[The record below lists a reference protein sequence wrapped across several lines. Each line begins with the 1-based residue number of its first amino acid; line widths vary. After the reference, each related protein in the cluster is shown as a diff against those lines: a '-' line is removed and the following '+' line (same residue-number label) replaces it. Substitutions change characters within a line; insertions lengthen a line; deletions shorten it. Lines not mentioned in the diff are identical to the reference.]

1 MRTSLRNHDTKS
13 YLMLAAGATALLAA
27 SGAHAQVRKFDVA
40 EQAAATGIP
49 QFGKQ
54 AELQILAPQGAVQGK
69 RVNAVRGA
77 YTVEEGLARLLRG
90 ADLTVV
96 SNNGRTAVLGQT
108 ASLQLASTA
117 PVPLI
122 AAQAAAPVA
131 AQEPEAAAEVEEIVV
146 TGFRASLQS
155 AMNIK
160 RRANGVVDVIKA
172 EDIADFP
179 DANLAESIQ
188 RVPGVSIARDAGE
201 GRQITVRGLGPQF
214 TRVRINGVEGQSTTS
229 GTDSSGGANRNRA
242 FDFNVF
248 ASELFNSITVR
259 KTASAQTEEGS
270 LGATVDLQTGRP
282 FDYKGATFVVS
293 AQEGYNDLSKS
304 WDPRLAVLASNTWF
318 DGKLGALVSVA
329 YTKRELLEEGHGSGG
344 WLNGTEVGGFSKASP
359 FTQASSASVFT
370 PRFPRY
376 GRLTHNQERLGITG
390 SFQMRPD
397 DRTLIG
403 LDVLYSD
410 FKATREENWLEALSF
425 ARNASQG
432 GRPEIIVRDG
442 VVNAKGDMVYGLF
455 DDVDVE
461 SETRFDRLDTQ
472 YTQATFTAEHQFGDR
487 FKLSGLAGFSKSD
500 FDNPIQTTVILNR
513 ENADGFSYDYRN
525 NANLP
530 SMNFGF
536 DVTDPLA
543 YNFGAARS
551 EIRLRPQGVTNKIG
565 TFQLDGDYRL
575 NDGLSLKVGVNFK
588 KYNFDSW
595 AQARVNESVVPTLP
609 AGVTLSSL
617 TKLVSG
623 FGDGLGASGIPTQW
637 AAPDLDA
644 FAKLFNIYSGA
655 GLFELSGATNANARG
670 NIRSVEEKDS
680 AAYAQLDFHTDRFA
694 WPIRGDVGVRY
705 VKTKQSSTGY
715 QLVAGAAQQT
725 TVDREYDDVL
735 PALNLTA
742 EVTPDFLLRFG
753 AAKVMTR
760 PNLGSLTPGGS
771 LSTVGVFSVSSGN
784 PYLKPIRA
792 TTYDLSAEWYFAK
805 DALLSVGLFYKDI
818 DSYIQ
823 TSRISQPF
831 SASGLPTSLLD
842 GLGVSVNDTFLFSQP
857 VNTEGGPLK
866 GIEVSYQQP
875 FSFLPGFL
883 KHTGAIFNVTVVDS
897 KIDYISARSPTGFV
911 QNDLVGL
918 SKNAFNAT
926 LYYEDE
932 KFSARVSA
940 AYRDKY
946 LTAVPSGTS
955 TNDIDG
961 VRSTTTIDASASYAI
976 NKRLKLTF
984 EGLNLTDEFNDQ
996 YTDSVRNSVYVYSH
1010 TGRQFNFGLRYSF

>member
-1 MRTSLRNHDTKS
+1 MGYPRHDYAKTS
-13 YLMLAAGATALLAA
+13 LMLAAGATALLVGAQ
-27 SGAHAQVRKFDVA
+27 AHAQTRKFDVPA
-40 EQAAATGIP
+40 QSAATGIP
-49 QFGKQ
+49 QFGQQ
-54 AELQILAPQGAVQGK
+54 ADLQILAPQAVVKDK

-77 YTVEEGLARLLRG
+77 YSVPDGLTRLLQG
-90 ADLTVV
+90 GELVVV
-96 SNNGRTAVLGQT
+96 SNDGRTAVLGQK
-108 ASLQLASTA
+108 AHVQLASTA
-117 PVPLI
+117 PVALP
-122 AAQAAAPVA
+122 QDAAPA
-131 AQEPEAAAEVEEIVV
+131 SAPASADEQSSEVEEVVV
-146 TGFRASLQS
+146 TGFRASLGS
-155 AMNIK
+155 ALSVK
-160 RRANGVVDVIKA
+160 RRSNGVVDVIKA

-214 TRVRINGVEGQSTTS
+214 TRVRINGVEGQSTAS
-229 GTDSSGGANRNRA
+229 GTDSSGGANRNRS

-282 FDYKGATFVVS
+282 FDYKGRTFVVS
-293 AQEGYNDLSKS
+293 AQEGYNDLSKA
-304 WDPRLAVLASNTWF
+304 WDPRLALLASDTWL

-329 YTKRELLEEGHGSGG
+329 YTERELLEEGHGSGG
-344 WLNGTEVGGFSKASP
+344 WLNGTEVGGYSPAST
-359 FTQASSASVFT
+359 FTQASQASVFS

-376 GRLTHNQERLGITG
+376 GRLTHNQKRLGVTT
-390 SFQMRPD
+390 SLQFRPD
-397 DRTLIG
+397 ENTLFSA
-403 LDVLYSD
+403 DFLYSD

-442 VVNAKGDMVYGLF
+442 AVNAKGDMVYGLF
-455 DDVDVE
+455 DDVDIE
-461 SETRFDRLDTQ
+461 SESRFDKLDTK
-472 YTQATFTAEHQFGDR
+472 YTQATFTGEHQFGER
-487 FKLSGLAGFSKSD
+487 LKVTGLVGFSKSD
-500 FDNPIQTTVILNR
+500 MENPIQTTVIMNR
-513 ENADGFSYDYRN
+513 ENSDGFSYDYRPD
-525 NANLP
+525 ANLP
-530 SMNFGF
+530 LINYGF
-536 DVTDPLA
+536 NVNDPLA

-551 EIRLRPQGVTNKIG
+551 EIRLRPQGVVNKIG
-565 TFQLDGDYRL
+565 TAQLDGDYKL
-575 NDGLSLKVGVNFK
+575 NDNLHLKVGVNFK
-588 KYNFDSW
+588 DYTFDSW
-595 AQARVNESVVPTLP
+595 AMARVNESVVPSLP
-609 AGVTLSSL
+609 AGVTLASL
-617 TKLVSG
+617 TKTVSG
-623 FGDGLGASGIPTQW
+623 FGKNLGAPSGVPTSW
-637 AAPDLDA
+637 SAPDLNA
-644 FAKLFNIYSGA
+644 FAKLFDIYNGQ
-655 GLFELSGATNANARG
+655 GLFELSGASNANARG

-680 AAYAQLDFHTDRFA
+680 AAYGQIDFNTDHFA

-715 QLVAGAAQQT
+715 QLVAGAAQQA
-725 TVDREYDDVL
+725 TVEREYDDWL
-735 PALNLTA
+735 PALNITA
-742 EVTPDFLLRFG
+742 EVTSDFLLRFG

-784 PYLKPIRA
+784 PNLDPIRA
-792 TTYDLSAEWYFAK
+792 TTYDLSAEWYFAEG
-805 DALLSVGLFYKDI
+805 ALFSVGLFYKDI
-818 DSYIQ
+818 DTYIQ

-831 SASGLPTSLLD
+831 SASGLPASLLD

-857 VNTEGGPLK
+857 VNTKGGPLK

-883 KHTGAIFNVTVVDS
+883 SHTGAIFNVTVVDS

-911 QNDLVGL
+911 QDDLVGL

-926 LYYEDE
+926 VYYEDDR
-932 KFSARVSA
+932 FSARVSG

-955 TNDIDG
+955 TNDVDG
-961 VRSTTTIDASASYAI
+961 VRDTFTVDASVSYAI

-984 EGLNLTDEFNDQ
+984 EGLNLTDAFNDQ
-996 YTDSVRNSVYVYSH
+996 YTDSKRDSVYVYSH
-1010 TGRQFNFGLRYSF
+1010 TGRQYNFGLRYSF

>member
-1 MRTSLRNHDTKS
+1 MGFPRHDYAKTT
-13 YLMLAAGATALLAA
+13 LMLAAGASALLVASQGYAQTRQFNVAA
-27 SGAHAQVRKFDVA
+27 QP
-40 EQAAATGIP
+40 AATGIP

-54 AELQILAPQGAVQGK
+54 ADLQILAPQTAVQGK
-69 RVNAVRGA
+69 RVNAVHGA
-77 YTVEEGLARLLRG
+77 YSVEEGLSRLLRG
-90 ADLTVV
+90 GALTVV
-96 SNNGRTAVLGQT
+96 SNDGRTAVLGER
-108 ASLQLASTA
+108 ASVQLASTA
-117 PVPLI
+117 AAPAPLQV
-122 AAQAAAPVA
+122 AQEAAAP
-131 AQEPEAAAEVEEIVV
+131 EPSAEVEAVVV
-146 TGFRASLQS
+146 TGFRASIGS
-155 AMNIK
+155 AINTK
-160 RRANGVVDVIKA
+160 RRANGVIDVIKA

-214 TRVRINGVEGQSTTS
+214 TRVRINGVEGQSTAS

-270 LGATVDLQTGRP
+270 LGATVDLQTGHP
-282 FDYKGATFVVS
+282 FDYHGATFVVS
-293 AQEGYNDLSKS
+293 AQEGYNDLSKA
-304 WDPRLAVLASNTWF
+304 WDPRIAVLASNTWA

-344 WLNGTEVGGFSKASP
+344 WLNGTEVGGYSTASP
-359 FTQASSASVFT
+359 YAQASLASTFS

-376 GRLTHNQERLGITG
+376 GRLTHDQKRLGITT
-390 SFQMRPD
+390 SVQFRPD
-397 DRTLIG
+397 DNTLISG
-403 LDVLYSD
+403 DFLYSD

-432 GRPEIIVRDG
+432 GRPEIIARDG
-442 VVNAKGDMVYGLF
+442 AINAKGDMVYGLF
-455 DDVDVE
+455 DDVDIE
-461 SETRFDRLDTQ
+461 SESRFDKLDTQ
-472 YTQATFTAEHQFGDR
+472 YTQATITAEHTFGDR
-487 FKLSGLAGFSKSD
+487 FKVNGLVGFSKSD
-500 FDNPIQTTVILNR
+500 FDNPIQTTVIMNR
-513 ENADGFSYDYRN
+513 ENSDGFSYDYRP

-530 SMNFGF
+530 LINYGF

-551 EIRLRPQGVTNKIG
+551 EIRLRPQGVTNTIG
-565 TFQLDGDYRL
+565 TAQLDGDYQL
-575 NDGLSLKVGVNFK
+575 TEALHLKAGVNFK
-588 KYNFDSW
+588 NYKFDSW

-609 AGVTLSSL
+609 AGVTLARL

-623 FGDGLGASGIPTQW
+623 FGKNLGAPAGVPTSW
-637 AAPDLDA
+637 SAPDLNA
-644 FAKLFNIYSGA
+644 FAKLFDIYNGQ
-655 GLFELSGATNANARG
+655 GLFELSGASNANARG

-680 AAYAQLDFHTDRFA
+680 AAYAQLDFDTDRFA
-694 WPIRGDVGVRY
+694 VPIRGDLGVRY
-705 VKTKQSSTGY
+705 VKTQQSSTGY
-715 QLVAGAAQQT
+715 QLVAGAAQQA
-725 TVDREYDDVL
+725 TVKRDYDDVL

-784 PYLKPIRA
+784 PDLDPIRA
-792 TTYDLSAEWYFAK
+792 TTYDLAAEWYFAK
-805 DALLSVGLFYKDI
+805 DSLLSVGLFYKDI
-818 DSYIQ
+818 ESYIQ
-823 TSRISQPF
+823 TTRISQPF
-831 SASGLPTSLLD
+831 SASGLPVGLLD
-842 GLGVSVNDTFLFSQP
+842 GLGVSPNDTFLFSKP
-857 VNTEGGPLK
+857 VNTKGGPLK
-866 GIEVSYQQP
+866 GIEISYQQP
-875 FSFLPGFL
+875 FSFLPGAF
-883 KHTGAIFNVTVVDS
+883 KNFGAIFNVTIVDS

-911 QNDLVGL
+911 QDDLVGL

-932 KFSARVSA
+932 RFSARVSG
-940 AYRDKY
+940 AYRDPY

-955 TNDIDG
+955 TNDVDG
-961 VRSTTTIDASASYAI
+961 VRKTFTVDASASYSL

-996 YTDSVRNSVYVYSH
+996 YTDSQRDSVYVYSH

>member
-1 MRTSLRNHDTKS
+1 MRMSLRNHNTKS
-13 YLMLAAGATALLAA
+13 CLMLAAGATAVLAA
-27 SGAHAQVRKFDVA
+27 ASAHAQVRKFDVP
-40 EQAAATGIP
+40 EQPAATGIP

-122 AAQAAAPVA
+122 AAQAVAPVA
-131 AQEPEAAAEVEEIVV
+131 AQEPEGAAEVEEIVV

-155 AMNIK
+155 AMNLK

-259 KTASAQTEEGS
+259 KTASAETEEGS

-282 FDYKGATFVVS
+282 FDYKGATLVVS

-344 WLNGTEVGGFSKASP
+344 WLNGTEVGGFNKASP
-359 FTQASSASVFT
+359 FAQASSATVFT

-432 GRPEIIVRDG
+432 GRPEIIARDG

-461 SETRFDRLDTQ
+461 SETRFDKLDTK
-472 YTQATFTAEHQFGDR
+472 YSQATFTAEHEFGDR
-487 FKLSGLAGFSKSD
+487 FKLSGLVGFSKSD

-525 NANLP
+525 NAKLP

-551 EIRLRPQGVTNKIG
+551 EIRLRPQGVTNKIA
-565 TFQLDGDYRL
+565 TAQLDGDYRI

-588 KYNFDSW
+588 TYNFDSW

-609 AGVTLSSL
+609 AGVTLASL
-617 TKLVSG
+617 TKMVSG
-623 FGDGLGASGIPTQW
+623 FGDGLGASGVPTRW

-644 FAKLFNIYSGA
+644 FAKLFNIYSGS
-655 GLFELSGATNANARG
+655 GLFELSGASNSNARG

-680 AAYAQLDFHTDRFA
+680 AAYAQLDFQTDRLA
-694 WPIRGDVGVRY
+694 WPIRGDIGVRY
-705 VKTKQSSTGY
+705 VKTEQSSTGY

-725 TVDREYDDVL
+725 TVKRDYDDIL

-818 DSYIQ
+818 ESYIQ

-831 SASGLPTSLLD
+831 NASGLPLSLLD
-842 GLGVSVNDTFLFSQP
+842 GLGVSASDTFLFSQP
-857 VNTEGGPLK
+857 VNTKGGPLK
-866 GIEVSYQQP
+866 GVEISYQQP
-875 FSFLPGFL
+875 FSFLPGL
-883 KHTGAIFNVTVVDS
+883 LHNTGAIFNVTLVDS

>member
-1 MRTSLRNHDTKS
+1 MGRSRYGYDKTS
-13 YLMLAAGATALLAA
+13 LMLAAGATALLVA
-27 SGAHAQVRKFDVA
+27 SQAQAQARKFDVA
-40 EQAAATGIP
+40 AQPAATGIP

-54 AELQILAPQGAVQGK
+54 ADLQILAPQAAVKDK
-69 RVNAVRGA
+69 RVNAVQGSYSVRD
-77 YTVEEGLARLLRG
+77 GLSRLLQG
-90 ADLTVV
+90 GDLVVV
-96 SNNGRTAVLGQT
+96 SNDGRTAVLGQK
-108 ASLQLASTA
+108 AHLQLASNAAVALPQETA
-117 PVPLI
+117 
-122 AAQAAAPVA
+122 AAAAPVA
-131 AQEPEAAAEVEEIVV
+131 DDQSSEVEEVVV
-146 TGFRASLQS
+146 TGFRASLGNALS
-155 AMNIK
+155 VK

-214 TRVRINGVEGQSTTS
+214 TRVRINGVEGQSTAS

-293 AQEGYNDLSKS
+293 AQQGYNDLSKA
-304 WDPRLAVLASNTWF
+304 WDPRLAVLASNTWL
-318 DGKLGALVSVA
+318 DGKIGALVSLA
-329 YTKRELLEEGHGSGG
+329 YTERELLEEGHGSGG
-344 WLNGTEVGGFSKASP
+344 WLNGTEVGGYSPASS
-359 FTQASSASVFT
+359 FTQASQSSTFS

-376 GRLTHNQERLGITG
+376 GRLTHEQKRLGLT
-390 SFQMRPD
+390 SSLQFRPD
-397 DRTLIG
+397 ENTL
-403 LDVLYSD
+403 LSADFLYSD

-442 VVNAKGDMVYGLF
+442 VVNAKGDMVYALF
-455 DDVDVE
+455 DDVDIE
-461 SETRFDRLDTQ
+461 SESRFDKLETK
-472 YTQATFTAEHQFGDR
+472 YTQATFTGEHQFGDR
-487 FKLSGLAGFSKSD
+487 LKVTGLVGYSKSD
-500 FDNPIQTTVILNR
+500 FDNPVQTTVIINR
-513 ENADGFSYDYRN
+513 ENSDGFSYDYRPD
-525 NANLP
+525 ANLP
-530 SMNFGF
+530 LINYGF
-536 DVTDPLA
+536 NVDDPLA

-551 EIRLRPQGVTNKIG
+551 EIRLRPQGVTNTIG
-565 TFQLDGDYRL
+565 TVQLDGDYRL
-575 NDGLSLKVGVNFK
+575 NDGLSLKVGVNLK
-588 KYNFDSW
+588 NYKFDSW
-595 AQARVNESVVPTLP
+595 AMARVNESVVPTLP
-609 AGVTLSSL
+609 AGVTLASL
-617 TKLVSG
+617 TKSVSG
-623 FGDGLGASGIPTQW
+623 FGRNLGAPSGVPTSW

-644 FAKLFNIYSGA
+644 FANLFNIYNGQ
-655 GLFELSGATNANARG
+655 GLFELSGASNANARG
-670 NIRSVEEKDS
+670 NIRGVEETDK
-680 AAYAQLDFHTDRFA
+680 AAYAQLDFNSDRFA

-705 VKTKQSSTGY
+705 VKTEQSSTGY
-715 QLVAGAAQQT
+715 QLVAGAAQET
-725 TVDREYDDVL
+725 TVEREYDDWL
-735 PALNLTA
+735 PALNITA

-784 PYLKPIRA
+784 PNLDPIRA

-831 SASGLPTSLLD
+831 NASGLPVALLD
-842 GLGVSVNDTFLFSQP
+842 GLGVSPSDTFLFSQP

-875 FSFLPGFL
+875 FSFLPGVL
-883 KHTGAIFNVTVVDS
+883 RNTGAIFNVTVVDS

-932 KFSARVSA
+932 RFSARVSG

-946 LTAVPSGTS
+946 LTGVPSGTS
-955 TNDIDG
+955 TNDVDG
-961 VRSTTTIDASASYAI
+961 VRETFTVDASASIAL

-984 EGLNLTDEFNDQ
+984 EGLNLTDAFNDQ
-996 YTDSVRNSVYVYSH
+996 YTDSRRDSVYVYSH
-1010 TGRQFNFGLRYSF
+1010 TGRQYNFGLRYSF

>member
-1 MRTSLRNHDTKS
+1 MGYPRYVYGKS
-13 YLMLAAGATALLAA
+13 ALMLAAGAAAVLA
-27 SGAHAQVRKFDVA
+27 SSQAQAQARKFDIPA
-40 EQAAATGIP
+40 QAAATGIP

-54 AELQILAPQGAVQGK
+54 ADLQILAPQAAVQGK
-69 RVNAVRGA
+69 RVNAVHGT
-77 YTVEEGLARLLRG
+77 YTVSEGLSRLLDG
-90 ADLTVV
+90 ANLTVV
-96 SNNGRTAVLGQT
+96 SNDGRTAVLGQKG
-108 ASLQLASTA
+108 SVQLASTA
-117 PVPLI
+117 PIAIPQQSEPLGDTI
-122 AAQAAAPVA
+122 EEPAA
-131 AQEPEAAAEVEEIVV
+131 VEEVVV
-146 TGFRASLQS
+146 TGFRASLGS
-155 AMNIK
+155 ALNIK
-160 RRANGVVDVIKA
+160 KRTSGVVDVIKA

-214 TRVRINGVEGQSTTS
+214 TRVRINGVEGQSTAS

-259 KTASAQTEEGS
+259 KTASASTEEGS

-282 FDYKGATFVVS
+282 FDYKGATLVVS
-293 AQEGYNDLSKS
+293 AQQGYNDLSES
-304 WDPRLAVLASNTWF
+304 WDPRFALLASNTWA

-329 YTKRELLEEGHGSGG
+329 YTERNLLEEGHGSGG
-344 WLNGTEVGGFSKASP
+344 WLNGTEVGGFSPAST

-376 GRLTHNQERLGITG
+376 GRLTHDQKRLGIT
-390 SFQMRPD
+390 SSLQFRPD
-397 DRTLIG
+397 EKTLVTA
-403 LDVLYSD
+403 DFLYSD
-410 FKATREENWLEALSF
+410 FKATRTENWLEALSF
-425 ARNASQG
+425 ARNAAQG

-442 VVNAKGDMVYGLF
+442 VVNSKGDMVYGLF

-461 SETRFDRLDTQ
+461 SETRFDKLRTK
-472 YTQATFTAEHQFGDR
+472 YTQATFTAEHRFTDR
-487 FKLSGLAGFSKSD
+487 FKVTGLVGFSKSD

-513 ENADGFSYDYRN
+513 ENADGFSYDYRGD
-525 NANLP
+525 AKLP
-530 SMNFGF
+530 AMNFGF

-551 EIRLRPQGVTNKIG
+551 EIRLRPQGVTNTIQ
-565 TFQLDGDYRL
+565 TAQLDGDYEL
-575 NDGLSLKVGVNFK
+575 NDTFRLKAGVNLK
-588 KYNFDSW
+588 KYEFDSW
-595 AQARVNESVVPTLP
+595 ALARVNESVVPTLP
-609 AGVTLSSL
+609 AGVTLASL
-617 TKLVSG
+617 TNLVSG
-623 FGDGLGASGIPTQW
+623 FGKNLGGSGYPTSW
-637 AAPDLDA
+637 AAPDLNA
-644 FAKLFNIYSGA
+644 FAKLFDIYSGT
-655 GLFELSGATNANARG
+655 GLFELSGASNSAARG
-670 NIRSVEEKDS
+670 NIRSVEEKDT
-680 AAYAQLDFHTDRFA
+680 AAYVQLDFNSDRFA

-705 VKTKQSSTGY
+705 VKTEQSSTGY
-715 QLVAGAAQQT
+715 QLVSGAAQQA
-725 TVDREYDDVL
+725 TVDRDYEDVL

-771 LSTVGVFSVSSGN
+771 LSVVGVFSVSSGN
-784 PYLKPIRA
+784 PYLDPIRA

-823 TSRISQPF
+823 TQRVSQTF
-831 SASGLPTSLLD
+831 AASGLPTSLLD
-842 GLGVSVNDTFLFSQP
+842 GLAGVSANDTFLFSKP

-866 GIEVSYQQP
+866 GIEISYQQP
-875 FSFLPGFL
+875 FSFLPGPL
-883 KHTGAIFNVTVVDS
+883 RHTGAIFNVTIVDS
-897 KIDYISARSPTGFV
+897 KIDYISSRSATGFV

-926 LYYEDE
+926 LYYEDS
-932 KFSARVSA
+932 KFSARVSG

-961 VRSTTTIDASASYAI
+961 VRDIVTVDASASYQI
-976 NKRLKLTF
+976 NKRLKVTF
-984 EGLNLTDEFNDQ
+984 EGLNLTDAFNEQ
-996 YTDSVRNSVYVYSH
+996 YTDSVRDSIYVYSH
-1010 TGRQFNFGLRYSF
+1010 TGRQYNFGLRYAF

>member
-1 MRTSLRNHDTKS
+1 MGHSRYDYSKTS
-13 YLMLAAGATALLAA
+13 LMLAAGATALLV
-27 SGAHAQVRKFDVA
+27 GTQVQAQTRKFDVPA
-40 EQAAATGIP
+40 QPAATGIP

-54 AELQILAPQGAVQGK
+54 ADLQILAPQAAVKGKRVSAVQG
-69 RVNAVRGA
+69 A
-77 YTVEEGLARLLRG
+77 YSVPDGLSRLLQG
-90 ADLTVV
+90 GDLVVV
-96 SNNGRTAVLGQT
+96 SNDGRTAVLGQK
-108 ASLQLASTA
+108 AHVQLASN
-117 PVPLI
+117 
-122 AAQAAAPVA
+122 APVA
-131 AQEPEAAAEVEEIVV
+131 LPQDSAPAASVADDQSAVVEEVVV
-146 TGFRASLQS
+146 TGFRASLGNALS
-155 AMNIK
+155 VK

-214 TRVRINGVEGQSTTS
+214 TRVRINGVEGQSTAS

-293 AQEGYNDLSKS
+293 AQEGYNDLSKA
-304 WDPRLAVLASNTWF
+304 WDPRLAVLASNTWL
-318 DGKLGALVSVA
+318 DGKIGALVSLA
-329 YTKRELLEEGHGSGG
+329 YTERNLLEEGHGSGG
-344 WLNGTEVGGFSKASP
+344 WLNGTEVGGFNPASP
-359 FTQASSASVFT
+359 FTQASLASTFT

-376 GRLTHNQERLGITG
+376 GRLTHDQKRLGVTT
-390 SFQMRPD
+390 SLQFRPD
-397 DRTLIG
+397 ENTLFSA
-403 LDVLYSD
+403 DFLYSD

-432 GRPEIIVRDG
+432 GRPEIIARDG

-455 DDVDVE
+455 DDVDIE
-461 SETRFDRLDTQ
+461 SETRFDRLETK
-472 YTQATFTAEHQFGDR
+472 YTQATFTGEHQFGDR
-487 FKLSGLAGFSKSD
+487 LKVTGLVGFSKSD
-500 FDNPIQTTVILNR
+500 FDNPIQTTVIINR
-513 ENADGFSYDYRN
+513 ENSDNFSYDYRVD
-525 NANLP
+525 ANTPL
-530 SMNFGF
+530 MNYGF
-536 DVTDPLA
+536 DVNDPLA

-551 EIRLRPQGVTNKIG
+551 EIRLRPQGVTNTIG
-565 TFQLDGDYRL
+565 TAQLDGDYRL
-575 NDGLSLKVGVNFK
+575 NDGLNLKVGVNFK
-588 KYNFDSW
+588 NYKFDSW
-595 AQARVNESVVPTLP
+595 AMARVNESVVPTLP
-609 AGVTLSSL
+609 AGVTLASL
-617 TKLVSG
+617 TKVVSG
-623 FGDGLGASGIPTQW
+623 FGRNLGAPAGVPTSW
-637 AAPDLDA
+637 AAPDLAA
-644 FAKLFNIYSGA
+644 FAKLFDIYNGQ
-655 GLFELSGATNANARG
+655 GLFELSGASNANARG
-670 NIRSVEEKDS
+670 NIRSVEETDK
-680 AAYAQLDFHTDRFA
+680 AAYAQLDFNSDRFA
-694 WPIRGDVGVRY
+694 WPIRGDIGVRY
-705 VKTKQSSTGY
+705 VKTEQSSTGY

-725 TVDREYDDVL
+725 TVDRTYDDWL
-735 PALNLTA
+735 PALNITA
-742 EVTPDFLLRFG
+742 EVTPDLLLRFG

-784 PYLKPIRA
+784 PNLDPIRA

-831 SASGLPTSLLD
+831 SASGLPLALLD
-842 GLGVSVNDTFLFSQP
+842 GLGVSPNDTFLFSQP

-932 KFSARVSA
+932 RFSARVSG

-955 TNDIDG
+955 TNDVDG
-961 VRSTTTIDASASYAI
+961 VRETFTVDASASFAI
-976 NKRLKLTF
+976 NKRLKVTF
-984 EGLNLTDEFNDQ
+984 EGLNLTDAFNDQ
-996 YTDSVRNSVYVYSH
+996 YTDSVRDSVYVYSH
-1010 TGRQFNFGLRYSF
+1010 TGRQYNFGLRYSF

>member
-1 MRTSLRNHDTKS
+1 MGYSRYHYGKMSL
-13 YLMLAAGATALLAA
+13 MAAAGVSALLV
-27 SGAHAQVRKFDVA
+27 SAQAQAQTRKFDIA
-40 EQAAATGIP
+40 AQPAATGIP

-54 AELQILAPQGAVQGK
+54 ADLQILAPQDAVRGK
-69 RVNAVRGA
+69 RVNSVRGA
-77 YTVEEGLARLLRG
+77 YTVSEGLAQLLRG

-96 SNNGRTAVLGQT
+96 SNDGRTAVLGQR
-108 ASLQLASTA
+108 ASIQLASTA
-117 PVPLI
+117 PVALV
-122 AAQAAAPVA
+122 QATSSVA
-131 AQEPEAAAEVEEIVV
+131 AQEPEAAAEVEEVVV
-146 TGFRASLQS
+146 TGFRASLGS
-155 AMNIK
+155 AINVK
-160 RRANGVVDVIKA
+160 KRANGVVDVIKA

-214 TRVRINGVEGQSTTS
+214 TRVRINGVEGQSTAS

-282 FDYKGATFVVS
+282 FDYKGSTLVIS
-293 AQEGYNDLSKS
+293 AQQGYNDLSKS
-304 WDPRLAVLASNTWF
+304 WDPRFAALASTTWA
-318 DGKLGALVSVA
+318 DGKIGALVSLA

-344 WLNGTEVGGFSKASP
+344 WLNGTEVGGYSPAST
-359 FTQASSASVFT
+359 FTQASSASTFS

-376 GRLTHNQERLGITG
+376 GRLTHEQERLGLTT
-390 SFQMRPD
+390 SLQFRPD
-397 DRTLIG
+397 ENTLFSA
-403 LDVLYSD
+403 DVLYSD
-410 FKATREENWLEALSF
+410 FKAKRTENWLEALSF

-432 GRPEIIVRDG
+432 GRPEITVRDG
-442 VVNAKGDMVYGLF
+442 AVNAKGDMVYGLF

-461 SETRFDRLDTQ
+461 SETRYDVLETEYSQ
-472 YTQATFTAEHQFGDR
+472 VTFTGEHRFGD
-487 FKLSGLAGFSKSD
+487 KLKVTGLVGFSKSD
-500 FDNPIQTTVILNR
+500 FKNPIQTTVILNR
-513 ENADGFSYDYRN
+513 ENADGFSYDYRGN
-525 NANLP
+525 SNLP
-530 SMNFGF
+530 KMNFGF

-551 EIRLRPQGVTNKIG
+551 EIRLRPQGVTNTIR
-565 TFQLDGDYRL
+565 TAQIDGDYELTDSLRL
-575 NDGLSLKVGVNFK
+575 KAGVNVKNYEFS
-588 KYNFDSW
+588 SW
-595 AQARVNESVVPTLP
+595 ALARVNESIVPTLP
-609 AGVTLSSL
+609 AGVTLASL
-617 TKLVSG
+617 TTLVSG
-623 FGDGLGASGIPTQW
+623 FGKNLGGSGYPTSW
-637 AAPDLDA
+637 AAPDLNA
-644 FAKLFNIYSGA
+644 FAKLFNIYSGT

-670 NIRSVEEKDS
+670 NIRSVEEKDT
-680 AAYAQLDFHTDRFA
+680 AAYVQLDFDTDRFVV
-694 WPIRGDVGVRY
+694 PIRGDLGVRY

-715 QLVAGAAQQT
+715 QLVAGAAQQA
-725 TVDREYDDVL
+725 TVDRDYDDVL

-784 PYLKPIRA
+784 PQLDPIRA

-818 DSYIQ
+818 ESYIQ
-823 TSRISQPF
+823 TSRTSQTF
-831 SASGLPTSLLD
+831 AASGLPVSLLD
-842 GLGVSVNDTFLFSQP
+842 GLGVSANDTFLFSRP
-857 VNTEGGPLK
+857 VNTKGGPLK
-866 GIEVSYQQP
+866 GIEISYQQP
-875 FSFLPGFL
+875 FSFLPGPL
-883 KHTGAIFNVTVVDS
+883 RHTGAILNATIVDS
-897 KIDYISARSPTGFV
+897 KIDYISARSATGFV

-926 LYYEDE
+926 LYYEDS

-961 VRSTTTIDASASYAI
+961 VRETYTVDASASYAI
-976 NKRLKLTF
+976 NSRLKLTF
-984 EGLNLTDEFNDQ
+984 EGLNLTDAFNDQ
-996 YTDSVRNSVYVYSH
+996 YTDSRRDSVYVYSH
-1010 TGRQFNFGLRYSF
+1010 TGRQYNFGLRYSF

>member
-1 MRTSLRNHDTKS
+1 
-13 YLMLAAGATALLAA
+13 MLAAGVGALLAA
-27 SGAHAQVRKFDVA
+27 SQGHAQTRQFNVA
-40 EQAAATGIP
+40 AQPAATGIP

-54 AELQILAPQGAVQGK
+54 ADLQILAPQAAVQGK
-69 RVNAVRGA
+69 RVNAVHGA
-77 YTVEEGLARLLRG
+77 YSVEEGLSRLLRG
-90 ADLTVV
+90 GALTVV
-96 SNNGRTAVLGQT
+96 SNDGRTAVLGER
-108 ASLQLASTA
+108 ASMQLASTA
-117 PVPLI
+117 AMPAPPQI
-122 AAQAAAPVA
+122 AQEAAAP
-131 AQEPEAAAEVEEIVV
+131 EPSAEVEVVVV
-146 TGFRASLQS
+146 TGFRASIGS
-155 AMNIK
+155 AIATK
-160 RRANGVVDVIKA
+160 RRANGVIDVIKA

-214 TRVRINGVEGQSTTS
+214 TRVRINGVEGQSTAS

-282 FDYKGATFVVS
+282 FDYRGATFVVS

-304 WDPRLAVLASNTWF
+304 WDPRLAVLASNSWF

-344 WLNGTEVGGFSKASP
+344 WLNGTEVGGYSTASP
-359 FTQASSASVFT
+359 YAQASLAGAFS

-376 GRLTHNQERLGITG
+376 GRLTHDQKRLGITT
-390 SFQMRPD
+390 SLQLRPD
-397 DRTLIG
+397 DNTLISA
-403 LDVLYSD
+403 DFLYSD

-442 VVNAKGDMVYGLF
+442 AINARGDMVYGLF
-455 DDVDVE
+455 DDVDIE
-461 SETRFDRLDTQ
+461 SESRFDKLDTQ
-472 YTQATFTAEHQFGDR
+472 YTQATLTAEHTFADR
-487 FKLSGLAGFSKSD
+487 FKVTGLVGFSKSD
-500 FDNPIQTTVILNR
+500 FDNPIQTTVIMNR
-513 ENADGFSYDYRN
+513 ENSDGFSYDYRP

-530 SMNFGF
+530 LINYGF
-536 DVTDPLA
+536 DVNDPLA

-551 EIRLRPQGVTNKIG
+551 EIRLRPQGVTNTIQ
-565 TFQLDGDYRL
+565 TAQLDGDYEL
-575 NDGLSLKVGVNFK
+575 NDTFHLKVGVNFK
-588 KYNFDSW
+588 KYEFSSW
-595 AQARVNESVVPTLP
+595 ALARVNESVVPTLP
-609 AGVTLSSL
+609 VGVTLASL
-617 TKLVSG
+617 TKTISG
-623 FGDGLGASGIPTQW
+623 FGKNLGAPNGVPTSW
-637 AAPDLDA
+637 SAPDLNA
-644 FAKLFNIYSGA
+644 FAKLFDIYNGQ
-655 GLFELSGATNANARG
+655 GLFELSGASNANARG
-670 NIRSVEEKDS
+670 NIRGVEEKDT
-680 AAYAQLDFHTDRFA
+680 AAYAQLDFDTDRFA
-694 WPIRGDVGVRY
+694 IPIRGDLGVRY
-705 VKTKQSSTGY
+705 VKTEQSSTGY
-715 QLVAGAAQQT
+715 QLVAGAAQQA
-725 TVDREYDDVL
+725 TVDRDYDDVL

-742 EVTPDFLLRFG
+742 ELRSDLLLRFG

-784 PYLKPIRA
+784 PDLDPIRA
-792 TTYDLSAEWYFAK
+792 TTYDLAVEWYFAK
-805 DALLSVGLFYKDI
+805 DSLLSVGLFYKDI
-818 DSYIQ
+818 ESYIQ

-831 SASGLPTSLLD
+831 SASGLPVSLLD
-842 GLGVSVNDTFLFSQP
+842 GLGVSPNDTFLFSRP
-857 VNTEGGPLK
+857 VNTKGGPLK
-866 GIEVSYQQP
+866 GIEISYQQP
-875 FSFLPGFL
+875 FSFLPGAFKNL
-883 KHTGAIFNVTVVDS
+883 GAIFNVTIVDS

-926 LYYEDE
+926 LYYEDQR
-932 KFSARVSA
+932 FSARVSG
-940 AYRDKY
+940 AYRDQY

-955 TNDIDG
+955 TNDVDG
-961 VRSTTTIDASASYAI
+961 VRKTFTVDASASYSL

-996 YTDSVRNSVYVYSH
+996 YTDSQRDSVYVYSH

>member
-1 MRTSLRNHDTKS
+1 
-13 YLMLAAGATALLAA
+13 MLAAGVTALLVG
-27 SGAHAQVRKFDVA
+27 SQVQAQTRKFDVPA
-40 EQAAATGIP
+40 QPAATGIP

-54 AELQILAPQGAVQGK
+54 ADLQILAPQAVVKGRRVSAVQG
-69 RVNAVRGA
+69 A
-77 YTVEEGLARLLRG
+77 YSVPDGLSRLLQG
-90 ADLTVV
+90 GDLIVV
-96 SNNGRTAVLGQT
+96 SNDGRTAVLGQK
-108 ASLQLASTA
+108 AHVQLASTA
-117 PVPLI
+117 PVALPQNV
-122 AAQAAAPVA
+122 APATPVA
-131 AQEPEAAAEVEEIVV
+131 DDQGAVVEEVVV
-146 TGFRASLQS
+146 TGFRASLGN
-155 AMNIK
+155 ALNVK
-160 RRANGVVDVIKA
+160 RRASGVVDVIKA

-214 TRVRINGVEGQSTTS
+214 TRVRINGVEGQSTAS

-293 AQEGYNDLSKS
+293 TQEGYNDLAKA
-304 WDPRLAVLASNTWF
+304 WDPRLAVLASNTWL
-318 DGKLGALVSVA
+318 DGKIGALVSLA
-329 YTKRELLEEGHGSGG
+329 YTERSLLEEGHGSGG
-344 WLNGTEVGGFSKASP
+344 WLNGTEVGGFNPASP
-359 FTQASSASVFT
+359 STQASLASTFT

-376 GRLTHNQERLGITG
+376 GRLTHDQKRLGLTT
-390 SFQMRPD
+390 SLQLRPD
-397 DRTLIG
+397 ENTLFSA
-403 LDVLYSD
+403 DFLYSD

-442 VVNAKGDMVYGLF
+442 AVNAKGDMVYGLF
-455 DDVDVE
+455 DDVDIE
-461 SETRFDRLDTQ
+461 SETRFDRLETK
-472 YTQATFTAEHQFGDR
+472 YTQATFTGEHQFGDR
-487 FKLSGLAGFSKSD
+487 LKVTGLVGFSKSD
-500 FDNPIQTTVILNR
+500 FDNPIQTTVIVNR
-513 ENADGFSYDYRN
+513 ENSDNFSYDYRVD
-525 NANLP
+525 ANTPL
-530 SMNFGF
+530 MNYGF
-536 DVTDPLA
+536 DVKDPLA

-551 EIRLRPQGVTNKIG
+551 EIRLRPQGVTNTIG
-565 TFQLDGDYRL
+565 TAQLDGDYRL
-575 NDGLSLKVGVNFK
+575 NDGLNLRVGVNFK
-588 KYNFDSW
+588 NYKFDSW
-595 AQARVNESVVPTLP
+595 AMARVNESVVPSLP
-609 AGVTLSSL
+609 AGVTLANL
-617 TKLVSG
+617 TKVVSG
-623 FGDGLGASGIPTQW
+623 FGRNLGAPAGVPTSW

-644 FAKLFNIYSGA
+644 FAQLFDIYNGQ
-655 GLFELSGATNANARG
+655 GLFELSAATNANARG
-670 NIRSVEEKDS
+670 NIRSVEETDK
-680 AAYAQLDFHTDRFA
+680 AAYAQLDFNSDRFA
-694 WPIRGDVGVRY
+694 WPIRGDIGVRY
-705 VKTKQSSTGY
+705 VKTEQSSTGY

-725 TVDREYDDVL
+725 TVERTYDDWL
-735 PALNLTA
+735 PALNITA
-742 EVTPDFLLRFG
+742 EVTPDVLLRFG

-784 PYLKPIRA
+784 PNLDPIRA

-831 SASGLPTSLLD
+831 SASGLPLALLD
-842 GLGVSVNDTFLFSQP
+842 GLGVSPNDTFLFSQP
-857 VNTEGGPLK
+857 VNTQGGPLK

-875 FSFLPGFL
+875 FSFLPGVL
-883 KHTGAIFNVTVVDS
+883 RRTGAIFNVTVVDS

-932 KFSARVSA
+932 RFSARVSG

-955 TNDIDG
+955 TNDVDG
-961 VRSTTTIDASASYAI
+961 VRETFTVDASASYAI
-976 NKRLKLTF
+976 NKRLKVTF
-984 EGLNLTDEFNDQ
+984 EGLNLTDAFNDQ
-996 YTDSVRNSVYVYSH
+996 YTDSRRDSVYVYSH
-1010 TGRQFNFGLRYSF
+1010 TGRQYNFGLRYSF

>member
-1 MRTSLRNHDTKS
+1 MGHSRYDYSKTS
-13 YLMLAAGATALLAA
+13 LMLAAGATALLVA
-27 SGAHAQVRKFDVA
+27 SQVQAQTRKFDVPA
-40 EQAAATGIP
+40 QPAATGIP

-54 AELQILAPQGAVQGK
+54 ADLQILAPQAVVKGKRVSAVQG
-69 RVNAVRGA
+69 A
-77 YTVEEGLARLLRG
+77 YSVPDGLSRLLQG
-90 ADLTVV
+90 GDLIVV
-96 SNNGRTAVLGQT
+96 SNDGRTAVLGQK
-108 ASLQLASTA
+108 AHVQLASTA
-117 PVPLI
+117 PVALP
-122 AAQAAAPVA
+122 QDAAPAEPVA
-131 AQEPEAAAEVEEIVV
+131 DDQSAVVEEVVV
-146 TGFRASLQS
+146 TGFRASLGNALS
-155 AMNIK
+155 VK

-214 TRVRINGVEGQSTTS
+214 TRVRINGVEGQSTAS

-293 AQEGYNDLSKS
+293 AQQGYNDLSKA
-304 WDPRLAVLASNTWF
+304 WDPRLAVLASNTWL
-318 DGKLGALVSVA
+318 DGKIGALVSLA
-329 YTKRELLEEGHGSGG
+329 YTERNLLEEGHGSGG
-344 WLNGTEVGGFSKASP
+344 WLNGTEVGGFSPASP
-359 FTQASSASVFT
+359 FAQASLASTFT

-376 GRLTHNQERLGITG
+376 GRLTHEQKRLGLTT
-390 SFQMRPD
+390 SLQFRPD
-397 DRTLIG
+397 ENTLFSA
-403 LDVLYSD
+403 DFLYSD

-432 GRPEIIVRDG
+432 GRPEIIARDG
-442 VVNAKGDMVYGLF
+442 VINAKGDMVYGLF
-455 DDVDVE
+455 DDVDIE
-461 SETRFDRLDTQ
+461 SETRFDRLETK
-472 YTQATFTAEHQFGDR
+472 YSQATLTGEHQFGDR
-487 FKLSGLAGFSKSD
+487 LKVTGLVGFSRSD
-500 FDNPIQTTVILNR
+500 FDNPIQTTVIINR
-513 ENADGFSYDYRN
+513 ENSDNFSYDYRPD
-525 NANLP
+525 ANTPL
-530 SMNFGF
+530 MNFGF
-536 DVTDPLA
+536 DVNDPLA

-551 EIRLRPQGVTNKIG
+551 EIRLRPQGVTNTIG
-565 TFQLDGDYRL
+565 TAQLDGDYRL
-575 NDGLSLKVGVNFK
+575 NDGLNLKVGVNFK
-588 KYNFDSW
+588 NYKFDSW
-595 AQARVNESVVPTLP
+595 AMARVNESVVPTLP

-617 TKLVSG
+617 TKVVSG
-623 FGDGLGASGIPTQW
+623 FGRNLGAPSGVPTSW

-644 FAKLFNIYSGA
+644 FAKLFDIYNGQ
-655 GLFELSGATNANARG
+655 GLFELSGASNANARG
-670 NIRSVEEKDS
+670 NIRSVEETDK
-680 AAYAQLDFHTDRFA
+680 AAYAQLDFKSDRFA
-694 WPIRGDVGVRY
+694 WPIRGDIGVRY
-705 VKTKQSSTGY
+705 VKTEQSSTGY

-725 TVDREYDDVL
+725 TVERTYDDWL
-735 PALNLTA
+735 PALNITA

-784 PYLKPIRA
+784 PNLDPIRA

-831 SASGLPTSLLD
+831 SASGLPLALLD
-842 GLGVSVNDTFLFSQP
+842 GLGVSPNDTFLFSQP

-932 KFSARVSA
+932 RFSARVSG

-955 TNDIDG
+955 TNDVDG
-961 VRSTTTIDASASYAI
+961 VRETFTVDASASYAI
-976 NKRLKLTF
+976 NKRLKVTF
-984 EGLNLTDEFNDQ
+984 EGLNLTDAFNDQ
-996 YTDSVRNSVYVYSH
+996 YTDSRRDSVYVYTH
-1010 TGRQFNFGLRYSF
+1010 TGRQYNFGLRYSF